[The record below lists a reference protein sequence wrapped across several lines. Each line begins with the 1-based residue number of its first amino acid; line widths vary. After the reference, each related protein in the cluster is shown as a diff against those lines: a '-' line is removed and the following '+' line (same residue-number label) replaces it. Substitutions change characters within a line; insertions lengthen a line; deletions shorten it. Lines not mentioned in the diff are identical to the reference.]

1 MKRKRAQIWSLD
13 IMAGM
18 MLFLTGIMI
27 FFVYTLNQPGEAQ
40 ENFEL
45 LFYDAR
51 VIANSLMSSGYPQK
65 WDSAN
70 IVTLGITDDNRIN
83 ETKLES
89 LYNIIYTDSNYSY
102 TKNILNTRYDY
113 YIFLDENMTINSNQ
127 VEGIGKPGATK
138 NNIDARNLVKITRF
152 TIYQNKTTPLYLYI
166 WEE

>member
-1 MKRKRAQIWSLD
+1 
-13 IMAGM
+13 MAAM
-18 MLFLTGIMI
+18 MLFLVGIMV
-27 FFVYTLNQPGEAQ
+27 FFTYTLNQPGEAQ

-45 LFYDAR
+45 LFYDGR
-51 VIANSLMSSGYPQK
+51 VIADSLMSSGYPQK
-65 WDSAN
+65 WDSSN
-70 IVTLGITDDNRIN
+70 IVTLGITDNNRIN

-89 LYNIIYTDSNYSY
+89 LYNMIYTDNNYSY
-102 TKNILNTRYDY
+102 TKNLLNTRYDY

-138 NNIDARNLVKITRF
+138 NNIDARNLIKITRF